1 MDVDGSG
8 EITAVEMESFLSDP
22 RLKVYL
28 CALGITAEST
38 RMLFDLVDVDQSG
51 KIDMDEFC
59 EGCLRLQGEA
69 KSTDVHMLI
78 YQVRLFLFKW
88 SEFTEFVEAK
98 LNSISVNESAVARRC
113 ALQYSRTATNTS
125 VTAA

>member
-1 MDVDGSG
+1 
-8 EITAVEMESFLSDP
+8 MEAFLTDP

-38 RMLFDLVDVDQSG
+38 RMLFALVDVDQSG

-69 KSTDVHMLI
+69 KSTDVHTLI
-78 YQVRLFLFKW
+78 YQVRLFMFKW
-88 SEFTEFVEAK
+88 AEFTEFVEAK
-98 LNSISVNESAVARRC
+98 LNSLPGVQPMAAARMRN
-113 ALQYSRTATNTS
+113 SMW
-125 VTAA
+125 